1 MNYLSMSRNELLD
14 EKKLLNVR
22 YEQFREQKL
31 KLNMAR
37 GIPGKMQLELSMP
50 MLDVLNSQADLCC
63 EGGIDCRNYGII
75 DGIPEAKKLFADLF
89 EVSTDEI
96 IVGGNSSLN
105 MMFDTISSAM
115 GHGLLG
121 GTPWAQ
127 QGRVKFLCPSPGY
140 DRHFGITEYFDIDM
154 IPVEI
159 NEDGPDM
166 DVVQKYVEND
176 PLVKGMWCVPK
187 YSNPTGVTYSD
198 ETVRRIANLKPAAPD
213 FRVFWDNA
221 YFIHHLFGEDKPLL
235 NLLTECKKA
244 GNPNMVY
251 MYFSTSKI
259 TFPGAGLAGMATSV
273 ENVNAIK
280 ARMSV
285 QIIGYDKLNQ
295 LRHMRFI
302 RDLDGL
308 KEQMNK
314 HAELLRPSFIAVDET
329 LASEIGDTG
338 AAEWSKPEGGYFVS
352 LNVMDGCA
360 RRTVELCTA
369 AGVTLTPAGATYPY
383 HRDPRDRNI
392 RIAPSSPSVEDLIK
406 AMQIVGTCAKL
417 AAIELLLAK

>member
-14 EKKLLNVR
+14 EKKHLNVR

-63 EGGIDCRNYGII
+63 EGGVDCRNYGII

-96 IVGGNSSLN
+96 IVCGNSSLN

-251 MYFSTSKI
+251 MYFSTSKL

-329 LASEIGDTG
+329 LTEVIGDTG

-360 RRTVELCTA
+360 RRTVELCTN

-383 HRDPRDRNI
+383 HRDPHDRNI